1 MLDFIERYFGASP
14 DNGNGSL
21 EALLIVVLFI
31 LIAAVAVRS
40 GTARRKRA

>member
-1 MLDFIERYFGASP
+1 MLDFIERYFGVSP

-21 EALLIVVLFI
+21 EALLVVVLFI

>member
-1 MLDFIERYFGASP
+1 MLDFIERYFSASP

-31 LIAAVAVRS
+31 LIAAVAVRL
-40 GTARRKRA
+40 GTARRTQA

>member
-1 MLDFIERYFGASP
+1 MLDFIDRYFGASP

-31 LIAAVAVRS
+31 LIAAVAVRF
-40 GTARRKRA
+40 GIARRTQA